1 MWQSWAQDRQ
11 AAPQQPHWRSA
22 AGAFCWW
29 NKTACPATKSA
40 ASSSR
45 RKRRAACN
53 GWACVT
59 PFNALGPVGLHYA
72 EITAPGGQRV
82 QAALPGQALGLSR
95 FALDEA
101 LASAAQSCG
110 ATLWTGTSVL
120 DFEQDREVAQD
131 PEFVQED
138 AAYTLR
144 LRAGAQTSAS
154 ESPASVRARLVILA
168 AGRHNRLILPQQ
180 KLSAAVKDGAHRR
193 RYVGIKCHYADIELP
208 DRVALYFI
216 DGGYAGI
223 NPVEDGRANFC
234 MLVTYEAFQQRG
246 KSPAAMLQAVRER
259 HPALD
264 RQLADA
270 RMLPETLKT
279 VAAVDP
285 WQPAAPWRGVL
296 CVGDAAAMITP
307 LCGDGMAM
315 ALRGAELCAPLA
327 DAFLRGQI
335 PQSELA
341 RLYARAWHAEFDP
354 RLRIGRLLQS
364 ALGQPKLAN
373 LLLGVGRA
381 APLLVRYLVDATRG
395 PSPVHVA

>member
-1 MWQSWAQDRQ
+1 M
-11 AAPQQPHWRSA
+11 
-22 AGAFCWW
+22 
-29 NKTACPATKSA
+29 
-40 ASSSR
+40 
-45 RKRRAACN
+45 
-53 GWACVT
+53 
-59 PFNALGPVGLHYA
+59 
-72 EITAPGGQRV
+72 
-82 QAALPGQALGLSR
+82 
-95 FALDEA
+95 
-101 LASAAQSCG
+101 
-110 ATLWTGTSVL
+110 
-120 DFEQDREVAQD
+120 
-131 PEFVQED
+131 
-138 AAYTLR
+138 
-144 LRAGAQTSAS
+144 
-154 ESPASVRARLVILA
+154 ILA

-285 WQPAAPWRGVL
+285 WQPAAPWRGLLRGRCRRHDIPHYV
-296 CVGDAAAMITP
+296 
-307 LCGDGMAM
+307 AM
-315 ALRGAELCAPLA
+315 AWRWRCEGPNYAPPWRTPSCAADPTERTGAP
-327 DAFLRGQI
+327 
-335 PQSELA
+335 
-341 RLYARAWHAEFDP
+341 YARAWHAEFDP
-354 RLRIGRLLQS
+354 CLRIGRLLQS

-381 APLLVRYLVDATRG
+381 APLLVRYLVDATRPLAG
-395 PSPVHVA
+395 SRRLSVRLAALAPACSLYSSVGSCIG